1 MGNPGGSS
9 IWYTWTAPAS
19 GRVTLSTN
27 NIPPYL
33 PPSNSEEY
41 YGVDSFS
48 LQTTAPSCGDAVDQN
63 PPSAYFPVLAAYTGT
78 NVSALTLADCLP
90 VELATYP
97 YAIEFDARKGQAY
110 QIAVDGNMGTTGDI
124 TLYLA
129 LTTPAANDLFA
140 NRIQLHGID
149 IVAKGY
155 NAGAVAQAGA
165 PGIGNGS
172 TGKTV
177 WWSWTAPVSG
187 PVSIGLTNSDFA
199 FPAAVFTGSALNR
212 LSLVAAGAGGV
223 SFNAVARQT
232 YQIAVGDASGQTGA
246 IAMTLQ
252 APVVQAPLLAVIRG
266 TSSNSALL
274 CYSASHGQ
282 VLLLLRSSD
291 GVHWQEAQTA
301 TARSNGAQFYVTTAP
316 APRGLRYQAIIV
328 DLVSN

>member
-1 MGNPGGSS
+1 
-9 IWYTWTAPAS
+9 
-19 GRVTLSTN
+19 
-27 NIPPYL
+27 
-33 PPSNSEEY
+33 
-41 YGVDSFS
+41 
-48 LQTTAPSCGDAVDQN
+48 
-63 PPSAYFPVLAAYTGT
+63 
-78 NVSALTLADCLP
+78 
-90 VELATYP
+90 
-97 YAIEFDARKGQAY
+97 
-110 QIAVDGNMGTTGDI
+110 
-124 TLYLA
+124 
-129 LTTPAANDLFA
+129 
-140 NRIQLHGID
+140 
-149 IVAKGY
+149 
-155 NAGAVAQAGA
+155 
-165 PGIGNGS
+165 
-172 TGKTV
+172 
-177 WWSWTAPVSG
+177 
-187 PVSIGLTNSDFA
+187 
-199 FPAAVFTGSALNR
+199 
-212 LSLVAAGAGGV
+212 VAAGAGGV